1 MDKAE
6 RENRLRHLGWLA
18 KERETLIGKS
28 LAGGAA
34 RGSRGAEADTRA
46 TRAAGSRAAC
56 SLAALAAC
64 ALAGFFGQSSQAAP
78 SHKPVLRVALREAIE
93 SAPWARAEVI
103 VRWRASVAPRLR
115 SALLRGVRARVI
127 DRGADGSALL
137 RLRNASE
144 AASAAVRLEASG
156 AVRWATPNY
165 RAHASFVPND
175 PAFSRQWHLSSA
187 RGIDAPAAWDLASQ
201 RGAPGGAGVTVAV
214 VDTGVAYGNYRRC
227 RCRRAP
233 DLGTI
238 VRGYDFVDDD
248 RYPYDF
254 NGHGTHV
261 AETIVERTNNE
272 RAGAGIAY
280 RAKVMPVRVLDDLG
294 GGTAW
299 TVAEGVRYAVRHG
312 ARIINLSVTLDE
324 RDRREGGGIGELQ
337 SALAEAERR
346 GVLVV
351 AAAGNDGRPTVSL
364 PARQPTVLAV
374 GAVTSNGCLAA
385 FSNYGKR
392 LDLVAPGGGSDSRP
406 GKNSWDA
413 AHCRAGRAGLDIFQE
428 TFLVPG
434 RFDRFGLPAGYNGT
448 SMAAAQVSAVAALV
462 IAAGVLGP
470 EPRPAALRDWLRR
483 TATDIGARGRD
494 ARYGAGLLNARAALT
509 APEPATGG
517 Q

>member
-1 MDKAE
+1 M
-6 RENRLRHLGWLA
+6 
-18 KERETLIGKS
+18 
-28 LAGGAA
+28 
-34 RGSRGAEADTRA
+34 
-46 TRAAGSRAAC
+46 
-56 SLAALAAC
+56 
-64 ALAGFFGQSSQAAP
+64 P
-78 SHKPVLRVALREAIE
+78 RVALPETAE
-93 SAPWARAEVI
+93 PAPWARGEVI
-103 VRWRASVAPRLR
+103 VRWRASVAPRRR
-115 SALLRGVRARVI
+115 SALLREVRARVI
-127 DRGADGSALL
+127 DRSADGSALL

-144 AASAAVRLEASG
+144 VASAAARLEASG

-201 RGAPGGAGVTVAV
+201 RGAPGGKGVTVAV
-214 VDTGVAYGNYRRC
+214 VDTGVAYGNFRRC
-227 RCRRAP
+227 RCLRAP
-233 DLGTI
+233 DLGGI
-238 VRGYDFVDDD
+238 VRGYDFVDGD

-261 AETIVERTNNE
+261 AETIVERTNNHL
-272 RAGAGIAY
+272 RGAGIAY
-280 RAKVMPVRVLDDLG
+280 LAKVMPVRVLDDLG

-324 RDRREGGGIGELQ
+324 RDRREGGIEELR
-337 SALAEAERR
+337 SAFQEAERR

-351 AAAGNDGRPTVSL
+351 AAAGNDGQPTVSM
-364 PARQPTVLAV
+364 PAREPTVLAV
-374 GAVTSNGCLAA
+374 GAVTSHGCLAA

-392 LDLVAPGGGSDSRP
+392 LDLVAPGGGPDARP
-406 GKNSWDA
+406 GKNAWDA

-434 RFDRFGLPAGYNGT
+434 RFNRFGLPAGYNGT

-483 TATDIGARGRD
+483 TAVDIGAPGRD
-494 ARYGAGLLNARAALT
+494 NRYGAGLLNARSALT
-509 APEPATGG
+509 APPTTTTAAARKQGSSR
-517 Q
+517 